1 MRKNVVLILI
11 ILVWVISPSLKADSV
26 MERLINKDW
35 REVNSRSKSVYTD
48 TIVCYTGTQ
57 RMEVCLLRNNN
68 VRVKMQEYY
77 LSDTMVQVFDAAE
90 VGKHRNGKY
99 IVFREIKGSGKKTH
113 CARITGLS
121 DFTHEFIMVNG
132 DSTQSKKFV
141 TGFKNLKLKSGE
153 ILSRDSLLSK
163 TWCEVDLKTRQA
175 KNSQEV
181 FMENVVLKS
190 TFTGDRS
197 TVAPLWGVSEY
208 CFSDTI
214 VENYNINLKPEF
226 TYGKYLVINEMGEK
240 YRKKPVSYIIS
251 KLNKDTLELQ
261 CVSHTERDK
270 RLFLQNKYAESVAQ
284 DTTVK
289 RSVMNSIIGRH
300 WYFMDKGKVTDF
312 VYITRK
318 HIISSEI
325 RYVKHIGWVVGES
338 TGEYYLAKNTKGKF
352 DKSKVGKVENGTH
365 IRYKSLAYTKEEEM
379 FQDWKVH
386 ILSPRAV
393 MFSFSRLFQETY
405 LSE

>member
-113 CARITGLS
+113 CARITELS

-153 ILSRDSLLSK
+153 ILSRDSLFSK
-163 TWCEVDLKTRQA
+163 MWC
-175 KNSQEV
+175 
-181 FMENVVLKS
+181 
-190 TFTGDRS
+190 
-197 TVAPLWGVSEY
+197 
-208 CFSDTI
+208 
-214 VENYNINLKPEF
+214 
-226 TYGKYLVINEMGEK
+226 
-240 YRKKPVSYIIS
+240 
-251 KLNKDTLELQ
+251 
-261 CVSHTERDK
+261 
-270 RLFLQNKYAESVAQ
+270 
-284 DTTVK
+284 
-289 RSVMNSIIGRH
+289 
-300 WYFMDKGKVTDF
+300 
-312 VYITRK
+312 
-318 HIISSEI
+318 
-325 RYVKHIGWVVGES
+325 
-338 TGEYYLAKNTKGKF
+338 
-352 DKSKVGKVENGTH
+352 
-365 IRYKSLAYTKEEEM
+365 
-379 FQDWKVH
+379 
-386 ILSPRAV
+386 
-393 MFSFSRLFQETY
+393 
-405 LSE
+405 